1 MERGSYA
8 VPQRAAALRISS
20 TATAVADRALSPTS
34 FIVLGLLNQAPGTP
48 YDLKARV
55 AATIGNFWSVQHAQ
69 LYTETARLASEG
81 LLVERRESEGR
92 RRKTYSI
99 TEAGRAVLDEWLAQS
114 VRELAELR
122 DLALLKIFFGADP
135 QMIAADQL
143 EAHRAKLAEYEA
155 VREGLRDVD
164 IPEGLRLAGQVG
176 IMHEHAFVGFWSS
189 LLQRKGADRPPEAS
203 K

>member
-1 MERGSYA
+1 
-8 VPQRAAALRISS
+8 
-20 TATAVADRALSPTS
+20 VADRVLSPTS
-34 FIVLGLLNQAPGTP
+34 FIVLGLLKQSPGTP
-48 YDLKARV
+48 YDLKNRV

-81 LLVERRESEGR
+81 LLDEQRESEGR

-99 TEAGRAVLDEWLAQS
+99 TDAGRAALDEWLAQS

-122 DLALLKIFFGADP
+122 DLALLKVFFGANA

-143 EAHRAKLAEYEA
+143 DAHRAKLAEYEA
-155 VREGLRDVD
+155 LRDSMREVD

-176 IMHEHAFVGFWSS
+176 LMHEEGFVEFWTAF
-189 LLQRKGADRPPEAS
+189 LQRSKGVEPSPGES

>member
-1 MERGSYA
+1 M
-8 VPQRAAALRISS
+8 P
-20 TATAVADRALSPTS
+20 DRELSPTS

-69 LYTETARLASEG
+69 LYTETARLAEEG
-81 LLVERRESEGR
+81 MLDGEREGGGR

-99 TEAGRAVLDEWLAQS
+99 TEAGREALREWRS
-114 VRELAELR
+114 RPVSELAELR

-135 QMIAADQL
+135 KMIAAGQL

-155 VREGLRDVD
+155 LRESLREVD
-164 IPEGLRLAGQVG
+164 IPEGARLSLQAG
-176 IMHEHAFVGFWSS
+176 IFHEHEFVEFWSA
-189 LLQRKGADRPPEAS
+189 LF
-203 K
+203 